1 MSAAVQTGAVL
12 PEEYLALMAIHRA
25 ATRRNQLRVGGI
37 ALVCLVACAAVG
49 LFDVERI
56 VSGIP
61 AGWQILREMMPPDFS
76 RWREWLHPLVDTFFM
91 SIAGTAFAVVLGL
104 PLGLCAART
113 TTAHPL
119 VYAMSRGVLNL
130 LRAIPELIM
139 GIFLVAA
146 VGFGALPGALA
157 LGLHSLGMV
166 AKFFAESFE
175 HADPKPIEAAQAS
188 GATPMQVVVHAILP
202 QVTPQLIDT
211 ILYRWEYNFRASTL
225 LGIVGAGGIGFEL
238 MASLRILEY
247 REVAAL
253 MLIIF
258 AGVTLVDLLGGVLR
272 KAQLK

>member
-1 MSAAVQTGAVL
+1 MLDATI
-12 PEEYLALMAIHRA
+12 PKKYLELIAENRS
-25 ATRRNQLRVGGI
+25 ATRRTQLRATVLALI
-37 ALVCLVACAAVG
+37 CLFALVSVG
-49 LFDVERI
+49 LFDLDRLLD
-56 VSGIP
+56 GIP
-61 AGWQILREMMPPDFS
+61 ACWTILKEMVPPDFS
-76 RWREWLHPLVDTFFM
+76 RWRDWLHPLTDTFFM
-91 SIAGTAFAVVLGL
+91 SIAGTAIAVVLGL
-104 PLGLCAART
+104 PLGLCASRT
-113 TTAHPL
+113 TTPHAV
-119 VYAMSRGVLNL
+119 VYTVSRWILNL

-166 AKFFAESFE
+166 AKFFAEAFE

-188 GATPMQVVVHAILP
+188 GATPMQVIIHALLP

-211 ILYRWEYNFRASTL
+211 MLYRWEYNFRASTL

-238 MASLRILEY
+238 MASLRILMY

-258 AGVTLVDLLGGVLR
+258 VGVTLVDYLGSLLR
-272 KAQLK
+272 RAQLK